1 MFIFLVIE
9 IPLMD
14 SLENINQNID
24 LENVCTVF
32 LDFLLLLSK

>member
-1 MFIFLVIE
+1 MFIFLVVE

-24 LENVCTVF
+24 LENVCIVF